1 MSCAAAENG
10 QGSMRRGRGGEKK
23 RNCGKM
29 GNCGKRRNYDRG
41 NFCKG
46 RGTAGKEIIGGEK
59 TVGTGRR
66 AAAGYSKPG
75 ILPGKTGMKRQKI
88 HECAYNWLLLSR
100 LRGPSK
106 PDGVGSCL

>member
-23 RNCGKM
+23 RNCGKTENCGKM

-59 TVGTGRR
+59 AVGTGRR
-66 AAAGYSKPG
+66 TAAATVGPAFS
-75 ILPGKTGMKRQKI
+75 RESW
-88 HECAYNWLLLSR
+88 HEAAENPRVR
-100 LRGPSK
+100 L
-106 PDGVGSCL
+106 